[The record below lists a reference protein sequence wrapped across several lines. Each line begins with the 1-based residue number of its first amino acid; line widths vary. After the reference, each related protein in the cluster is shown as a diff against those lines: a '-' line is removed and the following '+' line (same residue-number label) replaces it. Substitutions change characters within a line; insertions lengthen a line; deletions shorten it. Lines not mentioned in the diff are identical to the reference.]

1 MAAVFQRLMQS
12 RGWAGHG
19 PLLPEPCSPTCHIQ
33 KLILSMLAS
42 LSVFMEKFFQVP
54 AVVSEVTTVS
64 TLL

>member
-1 MAAVFQRLMQS
+1 MDPFFLSHVPQRATHLLAAR
-12 RGWAGHG
+12 
-19 PLLPEPCSPTCHIQ
+19 IQ

-42 LSVFMEKFFQVP
+42 LSAFMEKFFQVP